1 MGLPPSVTKRNRDYN
16 ILNDKKIKTVGNLY
30 QMFNGGGN
38 K

>member
-1 MGLPPSVTKRNRDYN
+1 MGLPPSVNKRNRDYN
-16 ILNDKKIKTVGNLY
+16 SSNAKKIKAVGNLY